1 MTFKSKKQKELDK
14 EKNKDTY
21 VSTVVQH
28 LKLSNL
34 GYAVI
39 SDILS
44 HANSLYNTL
53 TFNLRQGFFVC
64 DTLNFQFLT
73 IDLQTD
79 FKENYHYKM
88 LHSQAAQSVCHKVA
102 ENFKSFK
109 QLLDKHF
116 SEGTKKPKLPGYRQ
130 KGGMFEV
137 TYPSQSVNLSQ
148 EHGIIFAT
156 VSTGIMF
163 KKQYKEDV
171 MGTSLNEKL
180 RFRVPDDVDPKHL
193 VELVITSKHRKIYLH
208 WVCRKKNEIV
218 ATLDKSSVLGIDI
231 GLNNFVTCIPN
242 TGEEGFIINGRP
254 LKAINQFYNKTVS
267 KLKKGKDENFWS
279 GSLAR
284 ATQSRNNQV
293 RDFIKKSARTI
304 INKCLESGIGK
315 IVFGWNEGIKN
326 GIDNGRVNNQNF
338 VQVPFTALRDTLKY
352 LCERAGIEFVVVEES
367 YTSKMSFFDG
377 DELPV
382 FGKETES
389 QNATLLNSGNQSTEV
404 AQEQKPSGRR
414 TKRGEYKQG
423 NGTVINADANG
434 ACNIL
439 RKAKID
445 TSKITFRVCQ
455 ILKRINIWVGKKL
468 SESKGTVASLSCCT
482 TIGVTEPTQ

>member
-1 MTFKSKKQKELDK
+1 MSFKSKEQKELDK
-14 EKNKDTY
+14 EKNKDTHI
-21 VSTVVQH
+21 STVVQH

-53 TFNLRQGFFVC
+53 TFNLRQGFFAYKI
-64 DTLNFQFLT
+64 LNFSSLT

-88 LHSQAAQSVCHKVA
+88 LQSQAAQSVCHKVA
-102 ENFKSFK
+102 ENFQSFK

-116 SEGTKKPKLPGYRQ
+116 SEGTKKPKLPGYRE

-137 TYPSQSVNLSQ
+137 TYPGQTVKF
-148 EHGIIFAT
+148 ERKHGIKLAT
-156 VSTGIMF
+156 ISTGIQF
-163 KKQYKEDV
+163 RKFHKEDV
-171 MGTSLNEKL
+171 MGTTLNEKL
-180 RFRVPDDVDPKHL
+180 RFRVPDDVDSSKL
-193 VELVITSKHRKIYLH
+193 VELVITSKHREIYLH
-208 WVCRKKNEIV
+208 WVCRNQNEIV
-218 ATLDKSSVLGIDI
+218 ATLDKSSALGIDI
-231 GLNNFVTCIPN
+231 GLNNFVTCIPS
-242 TGEEGFIINGRP
+242 TGQEGFIINGRP
-254 LKAINQFYNKTVS
+254 LKAVNQFYNKTVA

-284 ATQSRNNQV
+284 ATQARNNQV

-304 INKCLESGIGK
+304 INKCLELKIGK
-315 IVFGWNEGIKN
+315 IVFGWNQGIKDE
-326 GIDNGRVNNQNF
+326 IDNGRVNNQNF

-352 LCERAGIEFVVVEES
+352 LCQRHGIEFVVVEES

-389 QNATLLNSGNQSTEV
+389 QKT
-404 AQEQKPSGRR
+404 QKPSGKR
-414 TKRGEYKQG
+414 TKRGEYKIAS
-423 NGTVINADANG
+423 GTVINADANG

-455 ILKRINIWVGKKL
+455 ILKRINIWIGKKP

>member
-1 MTFKSKKQKELDK
+1 MSFKSKEQKALDQD
-14 EKNKDTY
+14 KNKDTY
-21 VSTVVQH
+21 ISTVVQH
-28 LKLSNL
+28 LKLSSL
-34 GYAVI
+34 GSAVV

-53 TFNLRQGFFVC
+53 TFNLRQGFFVHK
-64 DTLNFQFLT
+64 TLNFQSLT

-109 QLLDKHF
+109 QLLDKYF

-137 TYPSQSVNLSQ
+137 TYPSQSVNISQ

-156 VSTGIMF
+156 VSTGILF
-163 KKQYKEDV
+163 KKQHKEDV
-171 MGTSLNEKL
+171 METSLNERLK
-180 RFRVPDDVDPKHL
+180 FRIPDDVDPKRL
-193 VELVITSKHRKIYLH
+193 VELVITSKHREIYLH
-208 WVCRKKNEIV
+208 WVCRKKKEII
-218 ATLDKSSVLGIDI
+218 TELDKSSVLGIDI
-231 GLNNFVTCIPN
+231 GLNNFITCIPN
-242 TGEEGFIINGRP
+242 TGKEGFIINGRP

-352 LCERAGIEFVVVEES
+352 LCERSGIEFVIVEES

-389 QNATLLNSGNQSTEV
+389 QK
-404 AQEQKPSGRR
+404 EQKPSGRR
-414 TKRGEYKQG
+414 TKRGEYKTAS
-423 NGTVINADANG
+423 GTVVNADAQG

-455 ILKRINIWVGKKL
+455 ILKRINIWIGKKFL
-468 SESKGTVASLSCCT
+468 SCKGTAASLSCCT
-482 TIGVTEPTQ
+482 TIGVTEPTR